1 MQQFHSSWE
10 GLLQALAASKLDT
23 NLAWS
28 IPYGP
33 IFSGPPGDFRVSHH
47 RVPWGYLQH
56 LVTDLARVWMQEIC
70 SELGRD
76 TLRAR
81 KLSRNTRREMAY

>member
-1 MQQFHSSWE
+1 M
-10 GLLQALAASKLDT
+10 ALYSLGRPAISV
-23 NLAWS
+23 
-28 IPYGP
+28 
-33 IFSGPPGDFRVSHH
+33 FSHH

-81 KLSRNTRREMAY
+81 KTE